1 MAADVPGC
9 ERSPLAAIRQV
20 MCPRP
25 PAAGQPHAADG
36 PDRESSPGRD
46 PAGAGPWP
54 QAAGEP
60 QRVRTDLEETGMVR
74 SWMLILPEPPAPQL
88 RGVESNLTLSV
99 AAATRVNVV
108 NRFGDTEIILFP
120 RSCTARPFLKTLS
133 LGIPGQASSDRSG
146 NRLRDD
152 GKTAKMR

>member
-1 MAADVPGC
+1 
-9 ERSPLAAIRQV
+9 
-20 MCPRP
+20 
-25 PAAGQPHAADG
+25 
-36 PDRESSPGRD
+36 
-46 PAGAGPWP
+46 
-54 QAAGEP
+54 
-60 QRVRTDLEETGMVR
+60 
-74 SWMLILPEPPAPQL
+74 MLILPEPPAPQL

>member
-60 QRVRTDLEETGMVR
+60 QRVRTARLRELRQPQTLVAMLPGGELRATLRPYQETGV
-74 SWMLILPEPPAPQL
+74 
-88 RGVESNLTLSV
+88 
-99 AAATRVNVV
+99 
-108 NRFGDTEIILFP
+108 
-120 RSCTARPFLKTLS
+120 K
-133 LGIPGQASSDRSG
+133 
-146 NRLRDD
+146 
-152 GKTAKMR
+152 